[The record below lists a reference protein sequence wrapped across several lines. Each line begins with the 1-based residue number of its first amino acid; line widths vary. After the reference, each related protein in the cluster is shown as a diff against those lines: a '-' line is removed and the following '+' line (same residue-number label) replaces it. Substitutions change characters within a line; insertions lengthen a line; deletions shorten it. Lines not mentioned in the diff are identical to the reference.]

1 MGVVPNISHDKFPQ
15 QGKFLNQRVQVC
27 FNYDTSNLIGG
38 AIVRDDTEE
47 PGREI
52 IKLDDGRY
60 VLSTECQ
67 YSIDRGVTESTTP
80 GADPTREE
88 LIALCLRATP
98 QQSVWSDRD
107 SSAAVRQMG
116 QAWALLS
123 CGCEFTILRDPSGL
137 NSDAS
142 TWWIEITFHGFSVF
156 DGMCSDDDIADFVET
171 KSFYIPTAARIDAR
185 PDRHWY

>member
-27 FNYDTSNLIGG
+27 FNYDTSKLIGG

-80 GADPTREE
+80 GAEPGQLGGRDADGAGLGAAELRLRIHDPARSERLE
-88 LIALCLRATP
+88 QR
-98 QQSVWSDRD
+98 SVDL
-107 SSAAVRQMG
+107 VG
-116 QAWALLS
+116 
-123 CGCEFTILRDPSGL
+123 
-137 NSDAS
+137 
-142 TWWIEITFHGFSVF
+142 
-156 DGMCSDDDIADFVET
+156 
-171 KSFYIPTAARIDAR
+171 
-185 PDRHWY
+185 